1 MSLSTH
7 VLDATS
13 GKPAVA
19 VGILLE
25 TFRDGGWTEVA
36 TGLTDDDG
44 RLKDWLPA
52 DLPGVGTHRLL
63 FDTGAYFT
71 RMGVASFYPAVTIT
85 FVIDDPRQHY
95 HVPLL
100 LSPFAYSTYRGAR
113 CHRRPTC

>member
-1 MSLSTH
+1 MTLSTH

-36 TGLTDDDG
+36 TGLTDGDG

-71 RMGVASFYPAVTIT
+71 RAGIDSFYPAVTIT
-85 FVIDDPRQHY
+85 FVIDNPGQHY

-100 LSPFAYSTYRGAR
+100 LSPFAYSTYRGS
-113 CHRRPTC
+113 